1 MHNFKFSEVDKD
13 INGCLLK
20 RNTTLVVVALPR
32 IEENGTKPEE
42 SVGSLDQCSNAC
54 KAQREPSCEAFTY
67 QENQEGGSKCS
78 LFSGKETILEEPG
91 NGTVGYC
98 LSSKFY
104 QKKQIN
110 LIEILL
116 KNNTLICTF

>member
-1 MHNFKFSEVDKD
+1 MSNFKVSDN

-42 SVGSLDQCSNAC
+42 SVGSLDQCSKSC
-54 KAQREPSCEAFTY
+54 KAQKEPSCEAFTY

-78 LFSGKETILEEPG
+78 LFSGKETIVEQSG

-98 LSSKFY
+98 LPGKSMP
-104 QKKQIN
+104 QGG
-110 LIEILL
+110 L
-116 KNNTLICTF
+116 

>member
-1 MHNFKFSEVDKD
+1 MPNFKFSDN

-20 RNTTLVVVALPR
+20 RNTTLAVVALPQNK
-32 IEENGTKPEE
+32 ENETEPEE
-42 SVGSLDQCSNAC
+42 SVKSLDQCSKSC
-54 KAQREPSCEAFTY
+54 KAQKEPSCEAFMF

-78 LFSGKETILEEPG
+78 LFSGKETIVEEPG

>member
-1 MHNFKFSEVDKD
+1 MPNFKFSDD

-20 RNTTLVVVALPR
+20 KNTTLVVVALPQ
-32 IEENGTKPEE
+32 IEENKTKPEE
-42 SVGSLDQCSNAC
+42 SVDKSLDQCSKSC
-54 KAQREPSCEAFTY
+54 KDQKEPSCEAFTY

>member
-20 RNTTLVVVALPR
+20 RNTTLVVVALPQ
-32 IEENGTKPEE
+32 IEENETEPEE
-42 SVGSLDQCSNAC
+42 SVKSLDQCSKSC
-54 KAQREPSCEAFTY
+54 KAQKEPSCEAFTY

-78 LFSGKETILEEPG
+78 LFSGKETIVEQPG

>member
-1 MHNFKFSEVDKD
+1 MRDDMPNFKFSDN

-20 RNTTLVVVALPR
+20 RNTTLVVVALPQ
-32 IEENGTKPEE
+32 IQENETKLEE

-54 KAQREPSCEAFTY
+54 KTQKEPSCEAFTY

-78 LFSGKETILEEPG
+78 LFSGKETIVEQSG

-98 LSSKFY
+98 LSGKFY
-104 QKKQIN
+104 AAGG
-110 LIEILL
+110 L
-116 KNNTLICTF
+116 

>member
-1 MHNFKFSEVDKD
+1 MPNFKFSDD

-20 RNTTLVVVALPR
+20 RNTTLVVVALPQ
-32 IEENGTKPEE
+32 IEQNETEPQE
-42 SVGSLDQCSNAC
+42 SVKSLDQCSKSC
-54 KAQREPSCEAFTY
+54 KAKKEPSCEAFMF

-78 LFSGKETILEEPG
+78 LFSGKETIVEEPG